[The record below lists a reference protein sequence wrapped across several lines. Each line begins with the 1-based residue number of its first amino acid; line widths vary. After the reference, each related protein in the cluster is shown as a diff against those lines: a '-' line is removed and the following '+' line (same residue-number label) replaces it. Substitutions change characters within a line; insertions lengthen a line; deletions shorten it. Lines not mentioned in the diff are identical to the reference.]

1 MLMFTDEGSGDPL
14 LLVHAGIAD
23 SRMWQ
28 PQVDRFC
35 GERRVICPDLRG
47 YGRTSH
53 NDRPYRHAED
63 LAELL
68 DELRLHG
75 VVVVGASMGGAASI
89 DLALNRPDLV
99 RALVLVGS
107 VYDGFRFT
115 DEDLFA
121 QWRVLAET
129 YAAGDL
135 DKAAS
140 IEADIWL
147 DSDTAPEVRRQV
159 AEMLRLSYEHGEI
172 DQTDVAVPA
181 GDRLSTLDM
190 PVLVVVGDK
199 DRTDIQRAASE
210 LTNSFSDA
218 RLVTIPGTTHLP
230 SLEQPSIFNDLL
242 TDLLTHI
249 N

>member
-1 MLMFTDEGSGDPL
+1 MLKFTDEGNGDPV

-23 SRMWQ
+23 SRMWK
-28 PQVDRFC
+28 PQVDRFG
-35 GERRVICPDLRG
+35 GERRVICPDLRSF
-47 YGRTSH
+47 GRTSH
-53 NDRPYRHAED
+53 DDRPYRHAGD

-68 DELRLHG
+68 DELGLVG

-115 DEDLFA
+115 DEDLFT

-129 YAAGDL
+129 YEAGDF

-147 DSDTAPEVRRQV
+147 DPDTSPGVRRQV
-159 AEMLRLSYEHGEI
+159 AEMLRLSYEHGEV
-172 DQTDVAVPA
+172 DETGVAVPA
-181 GDRLSTLDM
+181 GDRLGTLDM
-190 PVLVVVGDK
+190 PVLVVVGEK
-199 DRTDIQRAASE
+199 DRSDIQRAASK
-210 LTNSFSDA
+210 LTDSISDA
-218 RLVTIPGTTHLP
+218 RLVAIPGATHLP
-230 SLEQPSIFNDLL
+230 SLEQPSSFNDLL
-242 TDLLTHI
+242 TDFLTHI